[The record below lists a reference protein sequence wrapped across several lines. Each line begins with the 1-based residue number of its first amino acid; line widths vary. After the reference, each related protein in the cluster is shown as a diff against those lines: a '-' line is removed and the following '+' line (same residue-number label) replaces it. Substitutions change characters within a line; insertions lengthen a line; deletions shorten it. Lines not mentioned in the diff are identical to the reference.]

1 MPKGVPAHGYDL
13 TDLRVFLAVVDEG
26 SVSRGAQRSYLAPS
40 SVSERIHALEATLG
54 VSLLERR
61 ARGMKATPA
70 GRILAEH
77 ARRCL
82 AQLEQMHSELAPY
95 ASGLRGQ
102 VTLFANTTALSA
114 VLPAALESFFAA
126 NPRVNINLREST
138 SLDTVAAVAEGRA
151 DIGIVGERHHPEL
164 TFHPLCEDQLVLL
177 LPATHALASY
187 ESVSFIDC
195 LNEPFVSLH
204 SGAALHSFVL
214 QRATELGTRLDIRV
228 QVNDYLTVKKL
239 VGSGAGVAIVPK
251 SVTEP
256 LSDRLAFVPL
266 NDPWAIRQLRICTQL
281 DPTSE
286 NPNVSLL
293 VEHLLGRV

>member
-1 MPKGVPAHGYDL
+1 MPKGITAHGYDL

-40 SVSERIHALEATLG
+40 SVSERVHALEATLG
-54 VSLLERR
+54 VTLLERR
-61 ARGMKATPA
+61 ARGVSATRA

-102 VTLFANTTALSA
+102 VTLFANTTALTA
-114 VLPAALESFFAA
+114 ILPTALESFFAA

-138 SLDTVAAVAEGRA
+138 SLNTLAAVAEGRA

-164 TFHPLCEDQLVLL
+164 AFHPLCEDRLVLL
-177 LPATHALASY
+177 LPAAHALASH

-204 SGAALHSFVL
+204 NGAAMHSFIL
-214 QRATELGTRLDIRV
+214 ERATELGARLDIRV
-228 QVNDYLTVKKL
+228 QVNDYFTAKKL
-239 VGSGAGVAIVPK
+239 VGSGAGVAVVPK

-256 LSDRLAFVPL
+256 LGERLTFVPL
-266 NDPWAIRQLRICTQL
+266 NDAWAIRQLRICTQL
-281 DPTSE
+281 EPGSE
-286 NPNVSLL
+286 NPNVGLL
-293 VEHLLGRV
+293 VEHLLGH